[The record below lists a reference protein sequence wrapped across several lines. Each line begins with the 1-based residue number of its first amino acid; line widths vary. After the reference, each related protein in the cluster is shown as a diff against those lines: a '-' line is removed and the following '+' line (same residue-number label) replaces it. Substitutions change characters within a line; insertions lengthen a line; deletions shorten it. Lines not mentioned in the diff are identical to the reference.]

1 MAAKGVDAPR
11 VVESAEREGIMRVSV
26 NRKPAMTV
34 YRRVLKHRKLVYIL
48 AARNSLKY
56 KDGRSRIL
64 YIGTTKKGIS
74 RIAASVAHRSK
85 KILKQRGVREMDVHV
100 VSCEARPGLKS
111 WGLLERALV
120 AQFRSR
126 YWNVPLCNTQLKNK
140 RSSAHLDGLFKPRA
154 LGKTLAMFESPAK
167 SL

>member
-1 MAAKGVDAPR
+1 
-11 VVESAEREGIMRVSV
+11 MRVSV
-26 NRKPAMTV
+26 NRKPAITV
-34 YRRVLKHRKLVYIL
+34 YRRALKHRKLVYIL
-48 AARNSLKY
+48 AARKPLKY

-85 KILKQRGVREMDVHV
+85 KILKQRGVRALDVHV
-100 VSCEARPGLKS
+100 VSCEAVPGLKS
-111 WGLLERALV
+111 WALLERALV

-140 RSSAHLDGLFKPRA
+140 RPSKRLDKLFNPHA
-154 LGKTLAMFESPAK
+154 LGKILSIFEIPAK
-167 SL
+167 PQ

>member
-1 MAAKGVDAPR
+1 
-11 VVESAEREGIMRVSV
+11 MRVSV

-34 YRRVLKHRKLVYIL
+34 YRRALKRRKLVYVL
-48 AARNSLKY
+48 AARKPLKY
-56 KDGRSRIL
+56 RDGRSRIL

-74 RIAASVAHRSK
+74 RIASSVAHRSK
-85 KILKQRGVREMDVHV
+85 KILRQRGVREMDVHV

-120 AQFRSR
+120 AQFRTR
-126 YWNVPLCNTQLKNK
+126 YFEVPLCNTQLKNK
-140 RSSAHLDGLFKPRA
+140 RSNEHLEELFKPRA
-154 LGKTLAMFESPAK
+154 LKKILSIFESPAK

>member
-1 MAAKGVDAPR
+1 MI
-11 VVESAEREGIMRVSV
+11 ESAQREGTMKVSV

-34 YRRVLKHRKLVYIL
+34 YRRVLKHKKLVYVL
-48 AARNSLKY
+48 AARNPLKY
-56 KDGRSRIL
+56 QNGRSRIL

-74 RIAASVAHRSK
+74 RIATSVAHRSK
-85 KILKQRGVREMDVHV
+85 KILNQRGVREMDVHV

-126 YWNVPLCNTQLKNK
+126 YFEVPLCNTQLKNK
-140 RSSAHLDGLFKPRA
+140 RSNEHLDELFKPRA
-154 LGKTLAMFESPAK
+154 LGKILSIFESPTK

>member
-1 MAAKGVDAPR
+1 
-11 VVESAEREGIMRVSV
+11 MRISI

-34 YRRVLKHRKLVYIL
+34 YRRALKHRKLVYVL
-48 AARNSLKY
+48 AARKPLKY
-56 KDGRSRIL
+56 QDGRSRIL

-74 RIAASVAHRSK
+74 RIASSVAHRSK
-85 KILKQRGVREMDVHV
+85 QILKQRGVREMDVHI

-126 YWNVPLCNTQLKNK
+126 YFEVPLCNTQLKNK
-140 RSSAHLDGLFKPRA
+140 RSSEHLDGLFKPRA
-154 LGKTLAMFESPAK
+154 LRKILSIFESPAK
-167 SL
+167 TLSS

>member
-1 MAAKGVDAPR
+1 
-11 VVESAEREGIMRVSV
+11 MRVSV

-34 YRRVLKHRKLVYIL
+34 YRRALRHRRLVYIL
-48 AARNSLKY
+48 AARKPLRY
-56 KDGRSRIL
+56 LDGRSRIL

-74 RIAASVAHRSK
+74 RIASSVAHRSK

-120 AQFRSR
+120 ARFRSR
-126 YWNVPLCNTQLKNK
+126 YFEVPLCNTQLKNK
-140 RSSAHLDGLFKPRA
+140 RSSEHLDKLFKPRVLEKI
-154 LGKTLAMFESPAK
+154 LGIFEKPSRH
-167 SL
+167 L

>member
-1 MAAKGVDAPR
+1 MGIGEGVP
-11 VVESAEREGIMRVSV
+11 MRVSI

-34 YRRVLKHRKLVYIL
+34 YRRALKHRRLVYIL
-48 AARNSLKY
+48 AARKPLKY
-56 KDGRSRIL
+56 REGRSRIL

-74 RIAASVAHRSK
+74 RIASSVAHRSK
-85 KILKQRGVREMDVHV
+85 QILKQRGVREIDVHV

-126 YWNVPLCNTQLKNK
+126 YFEVPLCNTQLKNK
-140 RSSAHLDGLFKPRA
+140 RSSEHLDGLFRPRA
-154 LGKTLAMFESPAK
+154 LGKILRIFENPAK